1 MESTAKYIVPLVGG
15 PMDGAV
21 LYLQVTPQPTLIV
34 PGYMTG
40 IPSVFDVRI
49 LPSPYCGPVHK
60 YLLQPSP
67 ARYIYEHLACS

>member
-1 MESTAKYIVPLVGG
+1 MESTAKYIVPVVGG

-21 LYLQVTPQPTLIV
+21 LYLQIPPEPKLIV
-34 PGYMTG
+34 PRFHRDLEPGEFVL
-40 IPSVFDVRI
+40 PNDPRI
-49 LPSPYCGPVHK
+49 LKPHK

>member
-1 MESTAKYIVPLVGG
+1 MGSTAKYIVPVVGG

-21 LYLQVTPQPTLIV
+21 LYLQIPPAPKLFVPRHPELTPGEFV
-34 PGYMTG
+34 
-40 IPSVFDVRI
+40 
-49 LPSPYCGPVHK
+49 LPHDPRLLKPHK